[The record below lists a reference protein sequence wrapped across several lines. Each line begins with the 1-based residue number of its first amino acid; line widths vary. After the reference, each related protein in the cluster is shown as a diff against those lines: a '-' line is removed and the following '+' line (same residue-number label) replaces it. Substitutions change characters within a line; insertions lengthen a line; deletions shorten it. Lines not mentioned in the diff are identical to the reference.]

1 MPGQRPALSLL
12 DLDLRMTPAERD
24 VSQSRWFLAGMRG
37 LFSLP
42 AIILM
47 ISFVGFAAFALQSGV
62 SRGEAMFMTATVWA
76 LPAKMILIGTMTSGA
91 NLLAIFLAVTLSS
104 IRLMPMVASLVPEMR
119 TSRTPT
125 WLLLLLS
132 HFVAITAWVFAMGS
146 FKDVPREGRV
156 AYFAG
161 FGITLVAINTALV
174 GICYGLVSSFPPIV
188 AGLLFFL
195 TPAYFIASIW
205 ATGRQSVVKVAF
217 IVGAVCG
224 PLLAV
229 VIPGFDILVAGLGG
243 GTLAYLFDRFVIR
256 AGRRAPPDEPVAIV
270 QAEDVV

>member
-1 MPGQRPALSLL
+1 MPPYEG
-12 DLDLRMTPAERD
+12 DL
-24 VSQSRWFLAGMRG
+24 SQSRWFLAGMRG

-62 SRGEAMFMTATVWA
+62 SRSEAMFMTATVWA

-125 WLLLLLS
+125 WLLLVLS

-146 FKDVPREGRV
+146 FKNVPREGRV

-161 FGITLVAINTALV
+161 FGITLVVVNTLLV
-174 GICYGLVSSFPPIV
+174 GICYGLVSSFPPVV

-195 TPAYFIASIW
+195 TPSYFIASIW

-217 IVGAVCG
+217 IVGAVSG

-229 VIPGFDILVAGLGG
+229 MMPGFDILVAGLGG

-256 AGRRAPPDEPVAIV
+256 AGKSTEAKDGDAALPV
-270 QAEDVV
+270 EESL

>member
-1 MPGQRPALSLL
+1 
-12 DLDLRMTPAERD
+12 MTSASSD
-24 VSQSRWFLAGMRG
+24 ISQTRWFFAGMRG

-47 ISFVGFAAFALQSGV
+47 ISFVGFSAFALESGV
-62 SRGEAMFMTATVWA
+62 SRAEAMFMTATVWA

-91 NLLAIFLAVTLSS
+91 NLLAIFLAVSLSS
-104 IRLMPMVASLVPEMR
+104 IRMMPMVASLVPEMR
-119 TSRTPT
+119 TERTPT

-146 FKDVPREGRV
+146 FKNVPREGRI

-161 FGITLVAINTALV
+161 FGMTLVTINTILV
-174 GICYGLVSSFPPIV
+174 GVCYGLVAQFPPIV
-188 AGLLFFL
+188 ASLLFFL
-195 TPAYFIASIW
+195 TPVYFIASIW

-217 IVGAVCG
+217 VVGVVAG

-229 VIPGFDILVAGLGG
+229 LVPGLDILIAGLGG
-243 GTLAYLFDRFVIR
+243 GTLAYLFDRYVIR
-256 AGRRAPPDEPVAIV
+256 RGSSSVNAEQQKMTP
-270 QAEDVV
+270 QAEEVV